1 MTWPVCPGGT
11 DFAAAEELGLHAEH
25 ALALPGRCAPQTA
38 GALIAQTVLA
48 ILEERDPDERSH
60 RPMTT
65 QSKRTVAFALCGSF
79 CSFAAVLPQLRV
91 LTARGWDVLPVLSAS
106 AAGLDTRFGTASAL
120 RQTLYEVTG
129 HRPLTTLQAVEP
141 LGPQRLAE
149 ALIIA
154 PATGTTMA
162 LLAAG
167 ISSTPRDAGRKS
179 LLRGRTAH
187 YLSPR
192 PRTMGFRAVPRRWAS
207 FCSGVA
213 TILVPFGQDDSYK
226 KPCSLKSDFTL
237 LPDTLEAALRG
248 VQIQPL
254 LL

>member
-1 MTWPVCPGGT
+1 
-11 DFAAAEELGLHAEH
+11 
-25 ALALPGRCAPQTA
+25 
-38 GALIAQTVLA
+38 
-48 ILEERDPDERSH
+48 
-60 RPMTT
+60 MTT

-91 LTARGWDVLPVLSAS
+91 LTARGWDVLPILSAS

-154 PATGTTMA
+154 PALGQ
-162 LLAAG
+162 LLQ
-167 ISSTPRDAGRKS
+167 
-179 LLRGRTAH
+179 
-187 YLSPR
+187 
-192 PRTMGFRAVPRRWAS
+192 RRS
-207 FCSGVA
+207 YYF
-213 TILVPFGQDDSYK
+213 VPFGQDDSYK